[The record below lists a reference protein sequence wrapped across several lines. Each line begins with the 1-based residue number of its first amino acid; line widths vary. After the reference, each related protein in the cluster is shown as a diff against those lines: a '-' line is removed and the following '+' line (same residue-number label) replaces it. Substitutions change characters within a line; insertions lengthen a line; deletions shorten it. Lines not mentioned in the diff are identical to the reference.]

1 MTTDA
6 VLPISHAELD
16 DILRMV
22 HLLLG
27 DDEAGP
33 GCYITPRGFTH
44 V

>member
-1 MTTDA
+1 MPTAA
-6 VLPISHAELD
+6 VLPISPAELD

-33 GCYITPRGFTH
+33 GFYITPRGFAH